1 MKNTLLKALKIFLI
15 AALLL
20 VLLLIVIG
28 IAIALQWPWW
38 VTLFVLLFITGLIV
52 GSVFVRKLLTRGRD
66 GKLFNAM
73 LQQDEAQINDLS
85 GKDKKEKKQMQAKW
99 KEAIDILRK
108 SHLKKM
114 GNPLYVLPWYMVIG
128 ESG

>member
-85 GKDKKEKKQMQAKW
+85 GKDKAEKN
-99 KEAIDILRK
+99 RCRPNG
-108 SHLKKM
+108 KKPLISCV
-114 GNPLYVLPWYMVIG
+114 NPI
-128 ESG
+128 